1 MGEELFTGEL
11 KPAVVQHVMDGR
23 SGKEA
28 SEKFGVSCT
37 PIEKWVNLYKMHGAK
52 GLLSRNDVGRQKGF
66 DDKFRLKT
74 LQYKQEHHPS
84 CMRTALHFRLD
95 VVTVRRWDKQ
105 LREEGVQG
113 IMMKKK
119 PLFQQSGGKRG
130 NRPG

>member
-1 MGEELFTGEL
+1 M
-11 KPAVVQHVMDGR
+11 
-23 SGKEA
+23 
-28 SEKFGVSCT
+28 
-37 PIEKWVNLYKMHGAK
+37 
-52 GLLSRNDVGRQKGF
+52 SRNDVGRQKGF

-113 IMMKKK
+113 IMMKKSRCSSK
-119 PLFQQSGGKRG
+119 AAESAGTGRVKTGEQTLSEENYRLRMENDYLKKLNALIQKREKSK
-130 NRPG
+130 